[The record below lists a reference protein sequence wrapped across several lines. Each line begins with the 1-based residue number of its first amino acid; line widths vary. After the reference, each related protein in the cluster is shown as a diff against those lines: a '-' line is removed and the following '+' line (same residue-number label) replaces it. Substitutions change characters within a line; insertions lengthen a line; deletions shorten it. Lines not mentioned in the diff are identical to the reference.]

1 MKTHIIIG
9 IVVLCLASIA
19 AGEDPYEMAWMA
31 QIGTT
36 GSVIGKSVA
45 ADVVG
50 GVYVSG
56 YTDGDLYGANAG
68 SQDAFLARYDSLGNE
83 LWSRQVGTPGSDI
96 SFSVAMDGVGNAYI
110 SGATGGDLGGA
121 NAGSVDA
128 FLIKYDPYGNELWSQ
143 QIGTP
148 DYDLSWS
155 VAVDATGNA
164 YISGYTEGDLGGP
177 NSGSMDAFLTKFD
190 ASGSELWTR
199 QIGPAESHSVAVDSS
214 GSIYIS
220 GSTGGSLGGPNA
232 GNSDAFLA
240 KYDASG
246 NEVWIAQTGSTGHYY
261 DVSRSVAV
269 DAAGNVYIS
278 GYTEGDLGEG
288 SSGAVDAFLIK
299 YDPSGALLWSEQIG
313 TTEADRSFSV
323 AVDGLGNAYITG
335 RTHGNLADVVGG
347 IADVFLIKYD
357 PYGNLLWSD
366 QIGTEGTDE
375 GYSVAVDATG
385 NVYLSGYTGGDLGG
399 PNAGIFDAF
408 LVKYEPVPEPAT
420 MGLLALGGVV
430 LMRRRGK

>member
-214 GSIYIS
+214 
-220 GSTGGSLGGPNA
+220 
-232 GNSDAFLA
+232 
-240 KYDASG
+240 
-246 NEVWIAQTGSTGHYY
+246 
-261 DVSRSVAV
+261 
-269 DAAGNVYIS
+269 
-278 GYTEGDLGEG
+278 
-288 SSGAVDAFLIK
+288 
-299 YDPSGALLWSEQIG
+299 
-313 TTEADRSFSV
+313 
-323 AVDGLGNAYITG
+323 
-335 RTHGNLADVVGG
+335 
-347 IADVFLIKYD
+347 
-357 PYGNLLWSD
+357 
-366 QIGTEGTDE
+366 
-375 GYSVAVDATG
+375 
-385 NVYLSGYTGGDLGG
+385 
-399 PNAGIFDAF
+399 
-408 LVKYEPVPEPAT
+408 
-420 MGLLALGGVV
+420 
-430 LMRRRGK
+430 